1 MSKIKKS
8 LISIIGLVT
17 ILLFKAT
24 TVFADVASPVLRN
37 ETPSVPSEPSNFE
50 KVLPII
56 LIVGAITVIAL
67 LTAGAIALVIK
78 KTSKQQTVNQNPA
91 VSYGQSNPN
100 QNQK

>member
-24 TVFADVASPVLRN
+24 TVFADIASPVLRN
-37 ETPSVPSEPSNFE
+37 ETPSVPSAQSGFE
-50 KVLPII
+50 KILPII
-56 LIVGAITVIAL
+56 LIVGS
-67 LTAGAIALVIK
+67 LTAIVLVTTGILIVVLK

-91 VSYGQSNPN
+91 VSYGQPNPN